1 MIDWSTEDMQISY
14 VFKKKKK
21 KETDDFVELLYWNYR
36 QNLYDPK
43 PILIGL
49 LLAWLKENYWMIIQ
63 KDQDNE

>member
-14 VFKKKKK
+14 VFKKNKK

>member
-21 KETDDFVELLYWNYR
+21 KETDDFVELLYGNYS